1 MQKES
6 THKACKI
13 RRVHTRPHKAL
24 FPLLRRLS
32 DGRFHSGQALADEFG
47 LSRASIFNVFS
58 QAEAMGLAI
67 HAVRGR
73 GYRMPVPVEW
83 LDGAAVERHL
93 GAATDAYTIHVL
105 DSVDSTNTALMA
117 AALSGAVD
125 GTLYCAEHQ
134 HTGRG
139 RRGRQWHSVLGGSLT
154 FSVLWRF
161 DTGLQSLAGLSLVV
175 GLAIARAVNR
185 HSRHT
190 ARLKWPNDILV
201 DYRKLA
207 GILVEVQGD
216 MHGAAFAVVGVG
228 LNVRLNEAQRD
239 AVDQAVVDLA
249 EMGVA
254 VGRNQLLADC
264 LLELNAA
271 LSIFRQH
278 GFAALREEWLA
289 LDAYAGRAVAL
300 ALPDARSVQGVAC
313 GVDETGA
320 FLLRDAQ
327 SILNPYS
334 GGEISLRL
342 EGTR

>member
-1 MQKES
+1 MR
-6 THKACKI
+6 TH
-13 RRVHTRPHKAL
+13 PHKAL

-32 DGRFHSGQALADEFG
+32 DGRFHSGQALAKEFG
-47 LSRASIFNVFS
+47 LSRASVFNVFS

-73 GYRMPVPVEW
+73 GYRLPEPVAW
-83 LDGAAVERHL
+83 LNGEEIARHL
-93 GAATDAYTIHVL
+93 GATGNAYTIHIL

-117 AALSGAVD
+117 AALNGAED
-125 GTLYCAEHQ
+125 GTLFCAEHQ
-134 HTGRG
+134 QAGKG
-139 RRGRQWHSVLGGSLT
+139 RRGRRWHSVPGGSLT

-185 HSRHT
+185 HSLHT

-228 LNVRLNEAQRD
+228 LNVRLDEAQRD
-239 AVDQAVVDLA
+239 AVDQAVVDLT
-249 EMGVA
+249 EMGVS
-254 VGRNQLLADC
+254 VGRNQLMADC
-264 LLELNAA
+264 LQELDAA
-271 LSIFRQH
+271 LRVFRQH
-278 GFAALREEWLA
+278 GFAALREAWGA

-300 ALPDARSVQGVAC
+300 SLPDARSIKGIAC

-320 FLLRDAQ
+320 FLLRDERSVVSA
-327 SILNPYS
+327 YS

-342 EGTR
+342 EGGR

>member
-1 MQKES
+1 LENRVPKP
-6 THKACKI
+6 CKI
-13 RRVHTRPHKAL
+13 RRVQTRPHKAL

-47 LSRASIFNVFS
+47 LSRSSIFNVLA
-58 QAEAMGLAI
+58 QADSMGLTI

-73 GYRMPVPVEW
+73 GYRLPESVEW
-83 LDGAAVERHL
+83 LDGAAIAQHL
-93 GAATDAYTIHVL
+93 GAIADVYTINIL

-117 AALSGAVD
+117 AALNGATD
-125 GTLYCAEHQ
+125 GTLFCSEHQ
-134 HTGRG
+134 QAGKG
-139 RRGRQWHSVLGGSLT
+139 RRGRQWHSVPGGSLT

-161 DTGLQSLAGLSLVV
+161 DNGLQSLAGLSLAV

-185 HSRHT
+185 HSRHP
-190 ARLKWPNDILV
+190 ARLKWPNDVLV

-216 MHGAAFAVVGVG
+216 MNGAAFAVVGIG

-249 EMGVA
+249 EMGVT
-254 VGRNQLLADC
+254 VGRNRLLADC
-264 LLELNAA
+264 LQELHAV
-271 LSIFRQH
+271 LTLFRQH
-278 GFAALREEWLA
+278 GFAALREDWLA
-289 LDAYAGRAVAL
+289 LDAYAGKAVAL
-300 ALPDARSVQGVAC
+300 ALPDARSVQGVAS

-320 FLLRDAQ
+320 FLLRDAA
-327 SILNPYS
+327 STLVPYS

-342 EGTR
+342 DTAR

>member
-1 MQKES
+1 MGIRLPKP
-6 THKACKI
+6 CKI
-13 RRVHTRPHKAL
+13 PCVHSRTQKTL

-32 DGRFHSGQALADEFG
+32 DGRFHSGQALAHEFN
-47 LSRASIFNVFS
+47 LSRSSIFNALT
-58 QAEAMGLAI
+58 QAEAMGLTI

-73 GYRMPVPVEW
+73 GYRMPEPVEW
-83 LDGAAVERHL
+83 LDGGAIAHHL
-93 GAATDAYTIHVL
+93 GAVAGAYAIRVL
-105 DSVDSTNTALMA
+105 DSVDSTNAALMA
-117 AALSGAVD
+117 AALGGAAE
-125 GTLYCAEHQ
+125 GTLFCTEHQ
-134 HTGRG
+134 QAGKG

-161 DTGLQSLAGLSLVV
+161 ENGLQSLSGLSLAV

-185 HSRHT
+185 HSRHP
-190 ARLKWPNDILV
+190 AKLKWPNDVLV

-216 MHGAAFAVVGVG
+216 MHGAALAVVGIG

-249 EMGVA
+249 EMGVT

-264 LLELNAA
+264 LLELHAV
-271 LSIFRQH
+271 LTLFRRR
-278 GFAALREEWLA
+278 GFAALREDWLA
-289 LDAYAGRAVAL
+289 LDAYAGKPVAL
-300 ALPDARSVQGVAC
+300 TLPDARSVQGVAS

-320 FLLRDAQ
+320 FLLRDGL
-327 SILNPYS
+327 STLNPYS

-342 EGTR
+342 DATR

>member
-1 MQKES
+1 M
-6 THKACKI
+6 
-13 RRVHTRPHKAL
+13 
-24 FPLLRRLS
+24 S
-32 DGRFHSGQALADEFG
+32 DGRFHSGQALAHEFN
-47 LSRASIFNVFS
+47 LSRSSIFNALA
-58 QAEAMGLAI
+58 QAESMGLTI

-73 GYRMPVPVEW
+73 GYRMPEPVEW
-83 LDGAAVERHL
+83 LDGVMVADHL
-93 GAATDAYTIHVL
+93 GSVAEAYAIHVL
-105 DSVDSTNTALMA
+105 DSVDSTNTVLMA
-117 AALSGAVD
+117 AALNGAVD
-125 GTLYCAEHQ
+125 GTLICTEHQ
-134 HTGRG
+134 QSGKG

-161 DTGLQSLAGLSLVV
+161 ENGLQSLSGLSLAV
-175 GLAIARAVNR
+175 GLAIARAVNH
-185 HSRHT
+185 HSRHPV
-190 ARLKWPNDILV
+190 RLKWPNDVLV

-228 LNVRLNEAQRD
+228 LNVRMSGAQRD

-254 VGRNQLLADC
+254 VGRNRLLADC
-264 LLELNAA
+264 LLELHAV
-271 LSIFRQH
+271 LSLFRQH
-278 GFAALREEWLA
+278 GFASLREDWLK

-300 ALPDARSVQGVAC
+300 ALPDARSVRGMAS

-327 SILNPYS
+327 ATLRPYS

-342 EGTR
+342 DAA

>member
-1 MQKES
+1 M
-6 THKACKI
+6 
-13 RRVHTRPHKAL
+13 HTRSHKAL

-32 DGRFHSGQALADEFG
+32 DGRFHSGQALAHEFG
-47 LSRASIFNVFS
+47 LSRASIFNLLT
-58 QAEAMGLAI
+58 QAEAMGVAI

-73 GYRMPVPVEW
+73 GYRIPEAIEW
-83 LDGAAVERHL
+83 LDAGAIMGHL
-93 GAATDAYTIHVL
+93 AAADGTYAIQVL
-105 DSVDSTNTALMA
+105 DSAGSTNTRLMA
-117 AALSGAVD
+117 AALDGAAD
-125 GTLYCAEHQ
+125 GTVFCAEHQ
-134 HTGRG
+134 HAGRG
-139 RRGRQWHSVLGGSLT
+139 RRGRGWHSVLGGSLT

-228 LNVRLNEAQRD
+228 LNVRLSEAQRD

-249 EMGVA
+249 EMGVM

-264 LLELNAA
+264 LRELDAA
-271 LSIFRQH
+271 LGVFRQH
-278 GFAALREEWLA
+278 GFGALRDAWLA
-289 LDAYAGRAVAL
+289 LDAYAGRGVAL
-300 ALPDARSVQGVAC
+300 ALPDARRVLGIAC
-313 GVDETGA
+313 GVDESGA
-320 FLLRDAQ
+320 FLLRDT
-327 SILNPYS
+327 SSVLSPYS

-342 EGTR
+342 EDA

>member
-1 MQKES
+1 MPAR
-6 THKACKI
+6 THK
-13 RRVHTRPHKAL
+13 TL
-24 FPLLRRLS
+24 FPLLRRMS
-32 DGRFHSGQALADEFG
+32 DGRFHSGQALAHEFN
-47 LSRASIFNVFS
+47 LSRSSIFNALA
-58 QAEAMGLAI
+58 QAESMGLTI

-73 GYRMPVPVEW
+73 GYRMPEPVEW
-83 LDGAAVERHL
+83 LDGVTVADHL
-93 GAATDAYTIHVL
+93 GRVAAAYTIHVH

-117 AALSGAVD
+117 AALNGAAD
-125 GTLYCAEHQ
+125 GTLVCTEHQ
-134 HTGRG
+134 QSGKG

-154 FSVLWRF
+154 FSLLWRF
-161 DTGLQSLAGLSLVV
+161 ENGLQSLSGLSLAV

-185 HSRHT
+185 HSRHPV
-190 ARLKWPNDILV
+190 RLKWPNDVLV

-228 LNVRLNEAQRD
+228 LNVRMSGAQRD

-254 VGRNQLLADC
+254 VGRNRLLADC
-264 LLELNAA
+264 LLELHAV
-271 LSIFRQH
+271 LRLFRQH
-278 GFAALREEWLA
+278 GFAPLREDWLK

-300 ALPDARSVQGVAC
+300 ALPDARSVRGMAS

-327 SILNPYS
+327 ATLRPYS

-342 EGTR
+342 DAA